1 MPLSP
6 TSAIIEDQEWDG
18 VERRRGLRTSGNTA
32 TKCVAI
38 GNRRH
43 SLLLI
48 IVGYFVRAAATFLF
62 PGREMSASESR
73 IFLDF
78 RLFVCWFSDAG
89 MTGPP
94 QDEVAG
100 GRKAPRH
107 EVAGSWAPAMQRAL

>member
-1 MPLSP
+1 LEC
-6 TSAIIEDQEWDG
+6 A
-18 VERRRGLRTSGNTA
+18 GNTA

-78 RLFVCWFSDAG
+78 RMFVA
-89 MTGPP
+89 
-94 QDEVAG
+94 
-100 GRKAPRH
+100 RH
-107 EVAGSWAPAMQRAL
+107 EILLQRKIRSQSGESRHGRTCYRFDPVVNDPTRT

>member
-1 MPLSP
+1 LEC
-6 TSAIIEDQEWDG
+6 A
-18 VERRRGLRTSGNTA
+18 GNTA

-62 PGREMSASESR
+62 PGREMSTSESR

-78 RLFVCWFSDAG
+78 RLFVAQN
-89 MTGPP
+89 GPAVP
-94 QDEVAG
+94 VSRSPFIGVD
-100 GRKAPRH
+100 RK
-107 EVAGSWAPAMQRAL
+107 

>member
-1 MPLSP
+1 LEC
-6 TSAIIEDQEWDG
+6 A
-18 VERRRGLRTSGNTA
+18 GNTA

-62 PGREMSASESR
+62 PGREMSASEWR

-78 RLFVCWFSDAG
+78 RLFVAG
-89 MTGPP
+89 RDKNPCPSIRRQLG
-94 QDEVAG
+94 
-100 GRKAPRH
+100 
-107 EVAGSWAPAMQRAL
+107 

>member
-1 MPLSP
+1 LEC
-6 TSAIIEDQEWDG
+6 A
-18 VERRRGLRTSGNTA
+18 GNTA

-78 RLFVCWFSDAG
+78 RLFV
-89 MTGPP
+89 
-94 QDEVAG
+94 
-100 GRKAPRH
+100 APF
-107 EVAGSWAPAMQRAL
+107 GLGWPG

>member
-1 MPLSP
+1 LEC
-6 TSAIIEDQEWDG
+6 A
-18 VERRRGLRTSGNTA
+18 GNTA

-62 PGREMSASESR
+62 PGREMSTSESR

-78 RLFVCWFSDAG
+78 RLFV
-89 MTGPP
+89 
-94 QDEVAG
+94 
-100 GRKAPRH
+100 APN
-107 EVAGSWAPAMQRAL
+107 

>member
-1 MPLSP
+1 LEC
-6 TSAIIEDQEWDG
+6 A
-18 VERRRGLRTSGNTA
+18 GNTA

-78 RLFVCWFSDAG
+78 RLFVARSVSDG
-89 MTGPP
+89 THGVFPDLGVDRLCYQSGGP
-94 QDEVAG
+94 
-100 GRKAPRH
+100 
-107 EVAGSWAPAMQRAL
+107 